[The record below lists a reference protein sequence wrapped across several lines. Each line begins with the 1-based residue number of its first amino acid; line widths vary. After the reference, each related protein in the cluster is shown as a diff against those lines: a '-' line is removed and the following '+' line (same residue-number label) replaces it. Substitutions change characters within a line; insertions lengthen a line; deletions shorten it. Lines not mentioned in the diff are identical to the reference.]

1 MVTSPLNSSCNFE
14 MQIYLYD
21 EGLAR
26 LCTVP
31 YQPPTPTNLSTS
43 TMHLTN
49 YSVNKHSQG
58 FVVDEQ
64 GTKRPASQVLHDIAD
79 RRGVPV
85 SRIVADISA
94 IINKTVLAIQPMLA
108 HTYHTCSTGGR
119 DASVQRM
126 ACPCLSLDHLP
137 SADTLCS
144 CPPSKCFEVLGFD
157 IMLDDTLKP
166 WLIEVNH
173 SPSFGC
179 DAKLDNQ
186 VSRRMMI
193 CRTAMLWSSCC
204 RVAAIMLKKY

>member
-1 MVTSPLNSSCNFE
+1 M
-14 MQIYLYD
+14 YD

-31 YQPPTPTNLSTS
+31 YQPPTRNNLGQS

-58 FVVDEQ
+58 FVEDEM
-64 GTKRPASQVLHDIAD
+64 GTKRPASQVLYDVAE
-79 RRGVPV
+79 RRDVPV

-94 IINKTVLAIQPMLA
+94 IINKTVLSIQPMLA
-108 HTYHTCSTGGR
+108 HTYHTSAAGGR
-119 DASVQRM
+119 DTSSQRA
-126 ACPCLSLDHLP
+126 ACPCLSLDHAP
-137 SADTLCS
+137 SADNACT
-144 CPPSKCFEVLGFD
+144 CPPSQCFEVLGFD

-186 VSRRMMI
+186 V
-193 CRTAMLWSSCC
+193 
-204 RVAAIMLKKY
+204 